1 VENQARAVFAFI
13 NNRVFQTDELFI
25 RLENTVG
32 ARNAQCWQCT
42 NYLEMDMEPTQRPI
56 TILIAALGGE
66 GGGVLADW
74 IIAAAMA
81 EDYPVQSTSIP
92 GVAQRTGATTYY
104 VEIYPLKN
112 AQLGGQRPVMTLA
125 PAPANIDVMLASE
138 LLETGRALANGFVTP
153 ERTTLVASTHRI
165 YTVEEKIALGDGR
178 YDSER
183 ILAAARTL
191 AKRAILA
198 DFHKLAA
205 NTGAMI
211 NAALFGA
218 LAGSGTLP
226 LPRAACEAAI
236 RSAGKGAEA
245 SLRGFAL
252 GYAAAEDRSTA
263 IESGAATPAADRRL
277 PTETLTERM
286 RLRFPAEVHT
296 TLEQG
301 LARIVSFQDAD
312 YAALYLDRLEP
323 IVKRER
329 EQGAAGQWK
338 LTSETARFLALWMS
352 YEDVIRVADLKSR
365 RSRYERVRAEVQ
377 AKPGEPV
384 HIIEYLKPGVEEAA
398 ALLPPGLS
406 RRLIAWTDKRGLTHK
421 LNVGLHVNSSSV
433 SGFLMVR
440 VLAWLR
446 PLRRM
451 SARYAE
457 EQQLIERWLAAIA
470 AAPAPDLALEIALCG
485 RLIKGYGDTNRR
497 AKANFL
503 RIFDTLVDGGAVA
516 DGGPMVDGSAMLD
529 AGARAQAI
537 RAARTGA
544 LADPEGRGLEATLA
558 QHGIAPLPPQP
569 RIVQFMRRP
578 GAKRKAA

>member
-1 VENQARAVFAFI
+1 MKTEQ
-13 NNRVFQTDELFI
+13 DL
-25 RLENTVG
+25 
-32 ARNAQCWQCT
+32 
-42 NYLEMDMEPTQRPI
+42 RPI

-74 IIAAAMA
+74 IIAAATA
-81 EDYPVQSTSIP
+81 EGYPVQSTSIP

-104 VEIYPLKN
+104 IELYPAHAAEL
-112 AQLGGQRPVMTLA
+112 QGRRPVMTLA
-125 PAPANIDVMLASE
+125 PSPADIDVMLASE
-138 LLETGRALANGFVTP
+138 LLEAGRALHNGYVTP
-153 ERTTLVASTHRI
+153 ERTTLIASTHRI
-165 YTVEEKIALGDGR
+165 YTVEEKISLGDGR
-178 YDSER
+178 YDSAR
-183 ILAAARTL
+183 ILAAAKAL
-191 AKRAILA
+191 ANRAILA

-226 LPRAACEAAI
+226 LPRGACEDAI

-252 GYAAAEDRSTA
+252 GYAAAAGEA
-263 IESGAATPAADRRL
+263 PAPAGGAAAPGTASRAQAR
-277 PTETLTERM
+277 TLTQRVHDD
-286 RLRFPAEVHT
+286 FPVEVHEVI
-296 TLEQG
+296 EQG
-301 LARIVSFQDAD
+301 LARLTDYQGAG
-312 YAALYLDRLEP
+312 YAALYLDRLGA
-323 IVKRER
+323 IVNKER
-329 EQGAAGQWK
+329 EQGAAGKWK
-338 LTSETARFLALWMS
+338 LSAETARFLALWMS

-365 RSRYERVRAEVQ
+365 RSRFERVRTEVQ
-377 AKPGEPV
+377 PKPGEPV

-406 RRLIAWTDKRGLTHK
+406 RRLVAWTDKRGLTHK

-433 SGFLMVR
+433 TGFLMLR
-440 VLAWLR
+440 ALAWLR

-457 EQQLIERWLAAIA
+457 EQKLIERWLAAIA
-470 AAPAPDLALEIALCG
+470 AAPAPELALEIALCG

-503 RIFDTLVDGGAVA
+503 RIFDTLVDGDA
-516 DGGPMVDGSAMLD
+516 MVDGGAMAD
-529 AGARAQAI
+529 PQARAQAI
-537 RAARTGA
+537 RAARMGA

-569 RIVQFMRRP
+569 KIVQFMRRP
-578 GAKRKAA
+578 DAKRKAA